1 MTPSR
6 PTRRFRRP
14 LRPLALALAVALAL
28 PAPPLLAQ
36 SGGNAGVR
44 NPNDVVLNFV
54 EADLDAVVR
63 ALGHF
68 TGKNFL
74 IDPRVKGQLT
84 LVSEQ
89 PVNRDVAHRMLL
101 GALRMQGFAVVEADG
116 LSKVV
121 PEADAKLQGSAV
133 ATGTS
138 VAPAAFGG
146 DQLVTRVF
154 TLRHENAA
162 NLVPVLRPMIAPNN
176 PINAYPG
183 NNTLVITDYAGN
195 LNRIAQVIRSIDTPG
210 STDTD
215 VVTLQYAV
223 AADLAPQ
230 ITRLLDT
237 GAADPTQRVA
247 VVADA
252 RSNTLMIRAG
262 SPTRTQLARNLI
274 AQLDTPAAGQTTM
287 HVVTLQ
293 NAEAVRLAETLRGLL
308 TGQSQGGGTSGADMG
323 QLSAGGGGLTGG
335 MGGAGGAGGAG
346 GLAAALGSIAQGA
359 GAGGGGDAGMVNLTG
374 AAMGGGAAGG
384 NGGGVSFS
392 GGGATIQAD
401 PATNTLII
409 NAPAPIYRNL
419 RAVIDQLDVRRPQVF
434 VESLIVEMTSTD
446 AAEFGIQ
453 WMAGT
458 GRLDGGRGVVGGTN
472 FGGAGQNIIGV
483 AANPANM
490 GGGLNLGFV
499 NGSVNIGGLR
509 ILNLGFLARALE
521 TRGNANVLSTPNLLT
536 LNNEEARIMV
546 GRNVPFVTGQYTQ
559 SGGDGGVNPFQTIER
574 QDVGLQLRI
583 RPQVS
588 EGGTI
593 RMAIHQEVSSI
604 DGALTAAMPD
614 LGVVTNKREVNTN
627 VLVDDGQ
634 IIVLGGLLEDSMSG
648 GREQVPGLGNVPV
661 LGNLF
666 RYDTRTRSKTNL
678 MIFLRPY
685 VVRGAEANQFTAQR
699 YDTIRSM
706 QGGNLPADHWLLPD
720 LGTPTLPP
728 RLPGADDRLPA
739 NPETGRAPG
748 DLMVVPRDPAAIYND
763 QGVNVL
769 LATRTATRELADQ
782 AAGQITDAGF
792 APYIQTVRAN
802 NPYHQVYIRVA
813 RDAATTDAAVNALR
827 QLGFAP
833 ELLVRP

>member
-1 MTPSR
+1 MTTS
-6 PTRRFRRP
+6 RRFRRLPRCVHP
-14 LRPLALALAVALAL
+14 LTLALAAALPLALP
-28 PAPPLLAQ
+28 PAPAFAQ
-36 SGGNAGVR
+36 GAGNTAVR
-44 NPNDVVLNFV
+44 NPDDVILNFV

-101 GALRMQGFAVVEADG
+101 GALRMQGFAVVESGGIA
-116 LSKVV
+116 KVV

-133 ATGTS
+133 ATGTTTA
-138 VAPAAFGG
+138 APAAFGG

-154 TLRHENAA
+154 SLRHENAA

-183 NNTLVITDYAGN
+183 NNTLVVTDYASN
-195 LNRIAQVIRSIDTPG
+195 LSRIAQVIQSIDNPG
-210 STDTD
+210 STDTA
-215 VVTLQYAV
+215 VVNLRYGI

-237 GAADPTQRVA
+237 GATDPTQRIA

-262 SPTRTQLARNLI
+262 SPARTQLARDLI
-274 AQLDTPAAGQTTM
+274 AQLDTPESGASTM
-287 HVVTLQ
+287 HVVTLR

-308 TGQSQGGGTSGADMG
+308 TGQSQGGSGGDTG
-323 QLSAGGGGLTGG
+323 GLSDTGGGLSGG
-335 MGGAGGAGGAG
+335 SGGINGGSGGGLGGTG
-346 GLAAALGSIAQGA
+346 GLAGALGSVAQ
-359 GAGGGGDAGMVNLTG
+359 GGGDAGMVNLTG
-374 AAMGGGAAGG
+374 GGAGG
-384 NGGGVSFS
+384 SGSGPVAFS
-392 GGGATIQAD
+392 GGGATVQAD

-434 VESLIVEMTSTD
+434 VESLIVEMSSDD

-453 WMAGT
+453 WMAGA

-472 FGGAGQNIIGV
+472 FGPSGSNILGV
-483 AANPANM
+483 AANPTSM
-490 GGGLNLGFV
+490 GGGLNLGLV
-499 NGSVNIGGLR
+499 RGSVNIAGR
-509 ILNLGFLARALE
+509 EILNLGFLARALE
-521 TRGNANVLSTPNLLT
+521 NRGNANVLSTPNLLT

-559 SGGDGGVNPFQTIER
+559 RGGDGINPFQTIER

-593 RMAIHQEVSSI
+593 RLAIHQEVSNI

-634 IIVLGGLLEDSMSG
+634 IIVLGGLLEDNSSS
-648 GREQVPGLGNVPV
+648 GREQVPGLGDIPV

-666 RYDTRTRSKTNL
+666 RYDTRSRTKTNL

-685 VVRGAEANQFTAQR
+685 VVRGDQANTLTAQR
-699 YDTIRSM
+699 YDTIRGM
-706 QGGNLPADHWLLPD
+706 QGLASLPTDHWLLPD

-728 RLPGADDRLPA
+728 RLPGAGDALPA
-739 NPETGRAPG
+739 HPETGKAPG
-748 DLMVVPRDPAAIYND
+748 DLMVIPKDPAAIYND
-763 QGVNVL
+763 RGINVL
-769 LATRTATRELADQ
+769 LATRTASQEQAD
-782 AAGQITDAGF
+782 AVAEQITQAGF
-792 APYIQTVRAN
+792 APYVQGVRAE
-802 NPYHQVYIRVA
+802 NPYWQVYIRVA
-813 RDAATTDAAVNALR
+813 RDATTTDTAVRTLR
-827 QLGFAP
+827 QMGFAP